1 MNPKSE
7 RGIKMRSKL
16 LILTIILVLVLSGC
30 GGNTATK
37 TLEIKTAEDW
47 KDQHTDIY
55 ASYMS
60 NSEMVATTFGGSV
73 PIDYLEKYPELRS
86 FYDGYGFSIEYLR
99 ARGHVYALEDVIHT
113 KRPQAAASCFACKSP
128 DYLKLVT
135 EEGTKAHSMTFEEA
149 TPRMSNTI
157 SCYDCHENTP
167 GVINISRGHFT
178 TGLTH
183 LEKEFKPKDMVC
195 GQCHVEYYLA
205 PDTKE
210 VTLPWHNG
218 LGTDGMIQYFDSIE
232 YSDWI
237 HPTTNSPLLKAQH
250 PEFETFNGS
259 LHAGFNL
266 SCTDCHM
273 PQLEGESGGII
284 KSHHWT
290 SPLKTV
296 EQSCLGCHQSD
307 TSSSL
312 IARVEGVQAGVE
324 QKMNEA
330 SLVIQELISELERET
345 ITQTV
350 SNEILDEARYKHR
363 VAQFKWD
370 FVFVENSEGFHNK
383 ALALKELEDAIRIAN
398 EGIDLIK

>member
-1 MNPKSE
+1 MKAKFMVLV
-7 RGIKMRSKL
+7 I
-16 LILTIILVLVLSGC
+16 IILMVLTGC
-30 GGNTATK
+30 ASK
-37 TLEIKTAEDW
+37 VEEVEIKTAEDW
-47 KDQHTDIY
+47 KDQHSDIF

-60 NSEMVATTFGGSV
+60 NSEMVETTFGGSV
-73 PIDYLEKYPELRS
+73 PIDYLEKYPELKV

-113 KRPQAAASCFACKSP
+113 KRPKAAASCFACKSP

-135 EEGTKAHSMTFEEA
+135 EEGDKVHSMTFEEV
-149 TPRMSNTI
+149 TPSMINTI

-167 GVINISRGHFT
+167 GVINVSRGHFT
-178 TGLTH
+178 EGLTH
-183 LEKEFKPKDMVC
+183 LDKEYKPNDMVC
-195 GQCHVEYYLA
+195 GQCHVEYYQD
-205 PDTKE
+205 PETRE

-232 YSDWI
+232 YSDWV
-237 HPTTNSPLLKAQH
+237 HPKTNSHLLKVQH

-259 LHAGFNL
+259 LHSGFNL

-273 PQLEGESGGII
+273 PQVQGNSGETI

-307 TSSSL
+307 TTSSL
-312 IARVEGVQAGVE
+312 IARVEGVQGQVE
-324 QKMNEA
+324 ARMMEA
-330 SLVIQELISELERET
+330 SLVLQELISELVKET
-345 ITQTV
+345 NSQTV
-350 SNEILDEARYKHR
+350 SDQVLEEARYKHR

-383 ALALKELEDAIRIAN
+383 ALALKELDDVIRIAN
-398 EGIDLIK
+398 EGLDLIR